1 MGKKER
7 LIERVLD
14 LSETDK
20 NTFKILY
27 HNHIEW
33 VYDEIENNEE
43 IIPTI
48 TNRTT
53 NETHNVFEYIEDKTN
68 VINSTY
74 YLSGIR
80 RKP

>member
-7 LIERVLD
+7 LIERVLE

-33 VYDEIENNEE
+33 AYDEIETEDE

-48 TNRTT
+48 TNKQTY
-53 NETHNVFEYIEDKTN
+53 ETYNVFDYLEDRTKI
-68 VINSTY
+68 VNSAY

-80 RKP
+80 RKQ